1 MVEQSRLP
9 GQVKDGEVRRQ
20 SRLPDGCT
28 VFTLFT
34 ECRLKSSFTA
44 NEDSRVASLA
54 SLPTQKGL
62 GGVGFSMHFICYC
75 NIHLSIFLTLKHKH
89 KQCSSVNPMFPQSWV
104 LTDKQRSFSG
114 VLALLCIC
122 ITHTPQR

>member
-20 SRLPDGCT
+20 SRLPDSYAILQ
-28 VFTLFT
+28 FTRQLRLFT

-75 NIHLSIFLTLKHKH
+75 NIRLSIF
-89 KQCSSVNPMFPQSWV
+89 
-104 LTDKQRSFSG
+104 
-114 VLALLCIC
+114 
-122 ITHTPQR
+122 